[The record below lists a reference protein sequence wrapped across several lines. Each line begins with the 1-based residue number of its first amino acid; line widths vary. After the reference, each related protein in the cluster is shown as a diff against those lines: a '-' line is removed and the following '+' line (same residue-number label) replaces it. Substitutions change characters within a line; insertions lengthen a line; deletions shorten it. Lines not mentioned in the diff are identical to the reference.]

1 MMDLKNKRVLIVED
15 EGLIA
20 EEIKSTLE
28 MIGYQ
33 VCGRAMSGDKALDL
47 FKNSSP
53 DIALLD
59 INIKGT
65 LTGIDLA
72 RIIREKYN
80 FPFVFLT
87 SYSDLDTLKQ
97 VQKTL
102 PYGYI
107 VKPFSDKDL
116 LSNLELALYKFEQ
129 EQNGAFPTLDKVNAK
144 LNSPLRDRE
153 YDVLV
158 HMYDG
163 LTYKEIGEK
172 LFISVNT
179 VKSYQKNLYQ
189 KMEVASRNEAIRK
202 LLEF

>member
-1 MMDLKNKRVLIVED
+1 MELKDKRVLIVED
-15 EGLIA
+15 EGIIA
-20 EEIKSTLE
+20 AEIQSTLE
-28 MIGYQ
+28 MLGYQ
-33 VCGRAMSGDKALDL
+33 VCGKANNGDKALDL
-47 FKNSSP
+47 FVNANP

-72 RIIREKYN
+72 KVIREKHN

-87 SYSDLDTLKQ
+87 SYSDLSTLKQ
-97 VQKTL
+97 VQETL

-116 LSNLELALYKFEQ
+116 RSNLELALYKFEQ
-129 EQNGAFPTLDKVNAK
+129 EQKNDLPNIEKVNASIS
-144 LNSPLRDRE
+144 NPLRDRE
-153 YDVLV
+153 YDILIE
-158 HMYDG
+158 MYEG

-189 KMEVASRNEAIRK
+189 KMEVSSRAEAIKK
-202 LLEF
+202 LLDF

>member
-1 MMDLKNKRVLIVED
+1 MNEQKKKVLIIED

-20 EEIKSTLE
+20 AEIESTLE
-28 MIGYQ
+28 MLGYE
-33 VCGRAMSGDKALDL
+33 VCGRAMNGDKALDL
-47 FKNSSP
+47 FKNTNP

-59 INIKGT
+59 INIKGS
-65 LTGIDLA
+65 LSGIDLA
-72 RIIREKYN
+72 NVIREKYN

-87 SYSDLDTLKQ
+87 SYSDLETLKE

-116 LSNLELALYKFEQ
+116 RSNLELALYKFQ
-129 EQNGAFPTLDKVNAK
+129 EEKQGSIPNLNQINLK
-144 LNSPLRDRE
+144 LSNPLRERE
-153 YDVLV
+153 YEILIL
-158 HMYDG
+158 MYEG

-172 LFISVNT
+172 LFISINT
-179 VKSYQKNLYQ
+179 VKTHQKNLYQ
-189 KMEVASRNEAIRK
+189 KLEIGSKNEAIKK